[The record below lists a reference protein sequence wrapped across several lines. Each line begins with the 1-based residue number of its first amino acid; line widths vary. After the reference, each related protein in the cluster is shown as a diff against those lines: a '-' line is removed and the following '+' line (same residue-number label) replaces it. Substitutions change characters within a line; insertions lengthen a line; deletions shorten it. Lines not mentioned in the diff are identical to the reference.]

1 MRTQTKSPPQRAG
14 SWRGDEELGQTVGVL
29 GTAGR
34 RARVTNRAPAS
45 AMSGSQPN
53 TTSQIAKSAKTWSIA
68 PSAASARATVLA
80 GSQTFAGSW
89 KGTIA
94 IGETDIE
101 IVENSVRDL
110 IELICPVSCS
120 TCKRTFESDASI
132 LRISSIVFA
141 RPRSAR

>member
-34 RARVTNRAPAS
+34 RARVTNRA
-45 AMSGSQPN
+45 
-53 TTSQIAKSAKTWSIA
+53 
-68 PSAASARATVLA
+68 AASARATVLA

-120 TCKRTFESDASI
+120 TCKRTFERDASI
-132 LRISSIVFA
+132 LRISSMVFA
-141 RPRSAR
+141 RPRSA

>member
-14 SWRGDEELGQTVGVL
+14 SWRGDEELGQTVGML
-29 GTAGR
+29 GAEGR
-34 RARVTNRAPAS
+34 RARVANRTPAS

-53 TTSQIAKSAKTWSIA
+53 TTSQIARSAKTWSIA

-80 GSQTFAGSW
+80 GSQTFTGSW

-94 IGETDIE
+94 IGDTDIE

-110 IELICPVSCS
+110 IELICRVSCS
-120 TCKRTFESDASI
+120 TCKLQFVRDESTLKLD
-132 LRISSIVFA
+132 
-141 RPRSAR
+141 